1 MDENTL
7 NDLLEC
13 SVCLDRL
20 DTSSKVLPCQ
30 HTFCRKC
37 LEVIHASHQELRCP
51 ECRVLVET
59 KIDDLPPN
67 VLLMRILEGMKNTA
81 ACRQQTNSNGNGIS
95 TATKVTDQEFKRKQ
109 QQMLEFQ
116 EQLKKQQN
124 QTHLKQQTSNTNQ
137 NQNQSLNQQ
146 SSALHSVS
154 KRRLV
159 PHAYALHDY
168 QSKMASDLNF
178 KKGDLILLKRRI
190 DNNWYMGQVQGV
202 DGVFPVNFV
211 QIVVPLPIPQC
222 VALYDFKMGPN
233 EEEGCLTFKKGTI
246 IQVIRRVDHN
256 WAEGRIGASIGI
268 FPIAFVELN
277 TLARQQLDNVQIS
290 HQLPSSRQS
299 QHTEQIDSRL
309 LPAVPF
315 IDPTADANNG
325 DSTTTS
331 SSSNSSVSVPSSSS
345 TSSSN
350 TTSPVTATT
359 NSQTSG
365 TNFHSL
371 TDSSQSLLPNTS
383 QHTVTTGGANH
394 NISTTNGTSVRLRNS
409 DMAHKR
415 HSLNAL
421 LNAGSTNLSISQV
434 NRHSAEILSVP
445 STIEDNTTNFALSQ
459 PTTEIEQQ
467 DIQQQT
473 QSVVEQPQNIVGLPP
488 HFQHKGPATSPVHT
502 QTRHNVLK
510 TTCVQQ
516 NIPSTLPWGYL
527 ALYPYKPL
535 KNDELELKKG
545 CVYIVTERCL
555 DGWFKGKN
563 WKGISGVFPGNYVT
577 PLRAR
582 DQQQLMHGW
591 KFGPPASTT
600 NSVNQNN
607 SLIAPSSAS
616 ASIMTQQQ
624 QLPSNCRNS
633 MRHDLEN
640 LQARVTVA
648 NLTPH
653 QILPPDL
660 PPRHLTLSPKG
671 QTSNNNNTKEHKEEK
686 AVKQKH
692 ITTGCISTS
701 SSSGSSGSTTATG
714 LKKFLTHIK
723 TRSKSPSSSVST
735 TQKQKQKAQSPA
747 NPTPP
752 STMALKQKNA
762 QPNTLTPVHVR
773 SGSCPSQLLQNLS
786 SDRINCQQIN
796 EQQPQQPQQ
805 PLTSQISPTNAQ
817 RLKANNKNR
826 TNQLTKPTIDSTLRS
841 IYANQLQQQWS
852 ATAASSSQSNLVM
865 LNKCSQQYQQQQQQ
879 QHQQSTSSTNNNFSS
894 EGAIHRK
901 SHSLDASNILQSIT
915 LSPTT
920 SSIPPP
926 PPPSGGSEN
935 IAQSNVDAKSTE
947 TLTAIGGGGGG
958 GGGIQN
964 NSDES
969 RFRCVVSYPPNS
981 NIELELHLGDII
993 FVKRKQ
999 KNGWYMGTNSRT
1011 NKTGLFPASFVERD
1025 I

>member
-13 SVCLDRL
+13 SVCLERL

-81 ACRQQTNSNGNGIS
+81 ACRQQTNGNSNGVN
-95 TATKVTDQEFKRKQ
+95 ATTKATDQEMRRKQ

-124 QTHLKQQTSNTNQ
+124 QNNLKQQTSNC
-137 NQNQSLNQQ
+137 NQNQSPPQP
-146 SSALHSVS
+146 SVLHSNVS
-154 KRRLV
+154 KRRLAV

-168 QSKMASDLNF
+168 KSKVAWDLNF
-178 KKGDLILLKRRI
+178 KKGDIIFLKRRI
-190 DNNWYMGQVQGV
+190 DSNWYVGQVHGV
-202 DGVFPVNFV
+202 DGVFPINFV
-211 QIVVPLPIPQC
+211 QIVVPLPLPQC

-233 EEEGCLTFKKGTI
+233 EEEGCLTFEKGTV

-256 WAEGRIGASIGI
+256 WAEGRIGTSIGI
-268 FPIAFVELN
+268 FPIAFVELSA
-277 TLARQQLDNVQIS
+277 LAKQQLDNVQNS
-290 HQLPSSRQS
+290 HQLASLRQS
-299 QHTEQIDSRL
+299 QQAEQNELRP

-315 IDPTADANNG
+315 IDPTTETNNS

-345 TSSSN
+345 TNSSN
-350 TTSPVTATT
+350 TTSPVAATNNSRITDT
-359 NSQTSG
+359 NI
-365 TNFHSL
+365 HSL
-371 TDSSQSLLPNTS
+371 AESSQSLLPNTS
-383 QHTVTTGGANH
+383 QHTVATACVNY
-394 NISTTNGTSVRLRNS
+394 NNTTNNTSVSLRNS

-421 LNAGSTNLSISQV
+421 LNVGSTNLSISQV

-445 STIEDNTTNFALSQ
+445 TTLEDTTVNLTLPQTA
-459 PTTEIEQQ
+459 TEMEQQ
-467 DIQQQT
+467 GTQQLQN
-473 QSVVEQPQNIVGLPP
+473 VVDQPQNVVGLPP
-488 HFQHKGPATSPVHT
+488 YQHQDLVTSSAHT

-516 NIPSTLPWGYL
+516 NIPSILPWSYL

-535 KNDELELKKG
+535 KNDELELKKGKYYDFEDKYILTMPSFLG

-563 WKGISGVFPGNYVT
+563 WKGISGVFPGNYVI
-577 PLRAR
+577 PLKAR

-591 KFGPPASTT
+591 KFGPPPSAT
-600 NSVNQNN
+600 NAINQNN
-607 SLIAPSSAS
+607 SSNVQLSTP
-616 ASIMTQQQ
+616 TQQQ
-624 QLPSNCRNS
+624 LATSCRNT
-633 MRHDLEN
+633 MRHDLES
-640 LQARVTVA
+640 LQARVTVT
-648 NLTPH
+648 NSH
-653 QILPPDL
+653 QTLPPDL
-660 PPRHLTLSPKG
+660 PLRYLTLSPKD
-671 QTSNNNNTKEHKEEK
+671 QTASNIKEHKEEK
-686 AVKQKH
+686 PIKQKNV
-692 ITTGCISTS
+692 TTGCISTS
-701 SSSGSSGSTTATG
+701 NSSSSPSTTTTG

-723 TRSKSPSSSVST
+723 TRSKSPSASAST
-735 TQKQKQKAQSPA
+735 VQKQKQKAQTTTTTTSPA
-747 NPTPP
+747 A
-752 STMALKQKNA
+752 TMVLKQKNA
-762 QPNTLTPVHVR
+762 QNNTLTPIHVR
-773 SGSCPSQLLQNLS
+773 SGSCPSQLLQNPTA
-786 SDRINCQQIN
+786 DRANSQHMNQ
-796 EQQPQQPQQ
+796 QQ
-805 PLTSQISPTNAQ
+805 PLASQDSSNSAQ

-826 TNQLTKPTIDSTLRS
+826 ANTLAKPTIDSTLRS

-865 LNKCSQQYQQQQQQ
+865 VNKCNQQYY
-879 QHQQSTSSTNNNFSS
+879 QQSNNNTTNNFNSD
-894 EGAIHRK
+894 GAIHRK

-915 LSPTT
+915 LSPTA
-920 SSIPPP
+920 SSKP
-926 PPPSGGSEN
+926 GGDN
-935 IAQSNVDAKSTE
+935 IAQSNVNVTSAE
-947 TLTAIGGGGGG
+947 TLAATT
-958 GGGIQN
+958 QT

-981 NIELELHLGDII
+981 NVELELHLGDII
-993 FVKRKQ
+993 FVRRKQ
-999 KNGWYMGTNSRT
+999 KNGWYMGINSRT

-1025 I
+1025 VI